1 MPDRAATALI
11 GPSGCGKSTLIR
23 VLNRLHDMH
32 RDQRAAGEVLL
43 DGEDILGPLTDLNRL
58 RARIGMT
65 FQRAQML
72 PMSIFENIAFGIRL
86 HHPRVARSELEGRV
100 ERALTRAALWG
111 EVRDRLR
118 RSAHDLSGGQQ
129 QRLCVA
135 RAVALDPEV
144 LLFDE
149 PCSAL
154 DPISSAQVEELIVE
168 LKRTS
173 CVVIVTHN
181 MQQGARIADVAGFMF
196 MGEMLEVGP
205 ASQIFGHA
213 KQDLTRKYVQGY
225 FG

>member
-1 MPDRAATALI
+1 M
-11 GPSGCGKSTLIR
+11 
-23 VLNRLHDMH
+23 
-32 RDQRAAGEVLL
+32 
-43 DGEDILGPLTDLNRL
+43 
-58 RARIGMT
+58 
-65 FQRAQML
+65 
-72 PMSIFENIAFGIRL
+72 
-86 HHPRVARSELEGRV
+86 
-100 ERALTRAALWG
+100 
-111 EVRDRLR
+111 
-118 RSAHDLSGGQQ
+118 
-129 QRLCVA
+129 
-135 RAVALDPEV
+135 